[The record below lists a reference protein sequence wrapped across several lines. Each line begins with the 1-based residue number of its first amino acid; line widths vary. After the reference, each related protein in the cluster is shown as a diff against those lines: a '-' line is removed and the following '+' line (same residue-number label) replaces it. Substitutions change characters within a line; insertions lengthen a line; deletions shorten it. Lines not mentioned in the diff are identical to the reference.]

1 VFIEIALRLDGELI
15 MSAINAANSPD
26 NQAIASFLRSNSP
39 PGAATPPTDSAKPDT
54 SSDTAAN
61 GDDAATV
68 VDLSDHAKT
77 ILAKAQNDQ
86 VAADRLQAFI
96 DSQHAGKKGG
106 GSGKAGADDTSKSSS
121 SKIIATYQ
129 QLTASTAAS
138 VDPNA
143 LAPVDPKI
151 SFHNSLQIDGFSIS
165 VSADA
170 STGAF
175 KTAVYGPQGM
185 YADDQRFGRSGEV
198 AGGSVPKG
206 FGMMSAQTADNKE
219 IITFY
224 STEFSAES
232 ISASSDAGTLSA
244 SSISAHSWSRSFA
257 IDFNTGAISTTEN
270 DLTLTATTAGYTPF
284 SRVA

>member
-1 VFIEIALRLDGELI
+1 

-26 NQAIASFLRSNSP
+26 NQAIASYLRSNSTAS
-39 PGAATPPTDSAKPDT
+39 AAAPPTDPTKTDAASDT
-54 SSDTAAN
+54 SGS

-86 VAADRLQAFI
+86 VAADRLQAFV
-96 DSQHAGKKGG
+96 DSQRAGKNGCAP
-106 GSGKAGADDTSKSSS
+106 SKAGTDDPAKNSS
-121 SKIIATYQ
+121 SKIVATYQ
-129 QLTASTAAS
+129 KLTASTAPA

-143 LAPVDPKI
+143 LAPVDPKV

-175 KTAVYGPQGM
+175 KTSVYGPGGIS
-185 YADDQRFGRSGEV
+185 ADDVRFGRNGEV

-206 FGMMSAQTADNKE
+206 VGMMSAQTADNRE

-224 STEFSAES
+224 STDVSAES
-232 ISASSDAGTLSA
+232 VSASSDAGTVSA
-244 SSISAHSWSRSFA
+244 SSVSAHSWSRSFA

-270 DLTLTATTAGYTPF
+270 DLTLTAITAGYTPF
-284 SRVA
+284 SRTA

>member
-1 VFIEIALRLDGELI
+1 
-15 MSAINAANSPD
+15 MSAITAANSPD
-26 NQAIASFLRSNSP
+26 NQAIAAFLRSN
-39 PGAATPPTDSAKPDT
+39 APT
-54 SSDTAAN
+54 TAAPASADAAKTDAPADS
-61 GDDAATV
+61 GDEAATV
-68 VDLSDHAKT
+68 VDLSDHAKN
-77 ILAKAQNDQ
+77 ILAKAQTDQ
-86 VAADRLQAFI
+86 VAADSLQAFI
-96 DSQHAGKKGG
+96 DAHRAGKSDNASNKGG
-106 GSGKAGADDTSKSSS
+106 TDNTSKSSTS
-121 SKIIATYQ
+121 SIIATYQ
-129 QLTASTAAS
+129 RLTAATAVT

-143 LAPVDPKI
+143 LAPVDPKV

-175 KTAVYGPQGM
+175 KTSVYGPGGIS
-185 YADDQRFGRSGEV
+185 ADDVRFGRNGEV

-206 FGMMSAQTADNKE
+206 VGMMSAQTADNKE

-244 SSISAHSWSRSFA
+244 SSISVHSWSRSFA

>member
-1 VFIEIALRLDGELI
+1 MEPV
-15 MSAINAANSPD
+15 MSAITAANSPD

-39 PGAATPPTDSAKPDT
+39 ASAAPASTDSTKADT
-54 SSDTAAN
+54 PADS
-61 GDDAATV
+61 GDEAATV

-77 ILAKAQNDQ
+77 ILAKAQTDQ
-86 VAADRLQAFI
+86 VAADSLQAFI
-96 DSQHAGKKGG
+96 DAHRAGKTDSASGKGG
-106 GSGKAGADDTSKSSS
+106 TDNTSKSSGS
-121 SKIIATYQ
+121 TIVQTYQ
-129 QLTASTAAS
+129 RLTAATTVT
-138 VDPNA
+138 VDPQA

-175 KTAVYGPQGM
+175 KTLVYGPGRIS
-185 YADDQRFGRSGEV
+185 ADDQRFGRNGEV
-198 AGGSVPKG
+198 GGGSVPNG
-206 FGMMSAQTADNKE
+206 VGMMSAQTADNKE

-224 STEFSAES
+224 STDFSAES
-232 ISASSDAGTLSA
+232 MSASSDAGTLSA
-244 SSISAHSWSRSFA
+244 SSVSAHSWSRSFA

-270 DLTLTATTAGYTPF
+270 ESTLTATSAGYTPF

>member
-1 VFIEIALRLDGELI
+1 
-15 MSAINAANSPD
+15 MSAITAANSPD
-26 NQAIASFLRSNSP
+26 NQAIASFLRSNAPAS
-39 PGAATPPTDSAKPDT
+39 AAPASTDQAKADTPADS
-54 SSDTAAN
+54 
-61 GDDAATV
+61 GDEAATV

-77 ILAKAQNDQ
+77 ILAKAQTDQ
-86 VAADRLQAFI
+86 VAADSLEAFI
-96 DSQHAGKKGG
+96 AARR
-106 GSGKAGADDTSKSSS
+106 SGKSDGPSGKSDADTS
-121 SKIIATYQ
+121 SKNSASKVVETYQ
-129 QLTASTAAS
+129 RLTAATVVT
-138 VDPNA
+138 VDPQA

-185 YADDQRFGRSGEV
+185 YADDQRFGRNGEV

-219 IITFY
+219 YITFY
-224 STEFSAES
+224 STDFSAES
-232 ISASSDAGTLSA
+232 MSASSDAGTLSA
-244 SSISAHSWSRSFA
+244 SSVSVHSWSRTFA

-270 DLTLTATTAGYTPF
+270 DLTLTATTAGYTPI